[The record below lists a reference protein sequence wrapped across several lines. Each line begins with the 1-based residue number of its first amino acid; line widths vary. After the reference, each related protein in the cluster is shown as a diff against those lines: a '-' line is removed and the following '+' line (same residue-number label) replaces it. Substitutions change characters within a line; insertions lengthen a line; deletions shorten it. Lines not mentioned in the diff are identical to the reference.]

1 MSSLLMKEIPLMVQ
15 PSLAKELGLNEA
27 LFLQQLN
34 YWIERST
41 KKIDGKYWI
50 YNTIE
55 AWHKQ
60 FPFWSISTIKRI
72 ISNLEKEKLI
82 ITGNFNKISMD
93 RTKWYT
99 INYSLLQEIENK
111 INADKEKENLE
122 NLIDGEIS
130 NEENEITISSK
141 WNNGK
146 CQNETAIGSKWNNGK
161 CQNEPSNT
169 IYNNIDY
176 KHKKKTTTNNDVDV
190 VENNDIK
197 ERVILLSSKCGIQAK
212 NMRVFFNKYCLED
225 IEKQL
230 KNLSNVM
237 KENKVKNPAGWL
249 RSALDNNFVFVNNT
263 KNDEVNVDKESVD
276 EQIKKQKDMQRKALT
291 SFI

>member
-176 KHKKKTTTNNDVDV
+176 KHKKQQQQIMMLMLLK
-190 VENNDIK
+190 IMILKK
-197 ERVILLSSKCGIQAK
+197 E
-212 NMRVFFNKYCLED
+212 
-225 IEKQL
+225 
-230 KNLSNVM
+230 
-237 KENKVKNPAGWL
+237 
-249 RSALDNNFVFVNNT
+249 
-263 KNDEVNVDKESVD
+263 
-276 EQIKKQKDMQRKALT
+276 
-291 SFI
+291 

>member
-146 CQNETAIGSKWNNGK
+146 CQNE
-161 CQNEPSNT
+161 PSNT

-176 KHKKKTTTNNDVDV
+176 KHKKTTTTNNDVDV

>member
-1 MSSLLMKEIPLMVQ
+1 MQI
-15 PSLAKELGLNEA
+15 
-27 LFLQQLN
+27 
-34 YWIERST
+34 
-41 KKIDGKYWI
+41 KK
-50 YNTIE
+50 
-55 AWHKQ
+55 
-60 FPFWSISTIKRI
+60 
-72 ISNLEKEKLI
+72 
-82 ITGNFNKISMD
+82 
-93 RTKWYT
+93 
-99 INYSLLQEIENK
+99 
-111 INADKEKENLE
+111 KENLE

-176 KHKKKTTTNNDVDV
+176 KHKKTTTTNNDVDV